1 MIYFARILSDCLTKS
16 ERGVWAAAQQILNEV
31 KMSLKQTMATRAPT
45 QIANSFGTI
54 PVQRENHDSKRQYG
68 EKPKQTTTKR
78 ESKNLSFMCLTM
90 TEVTN

>member
-1 MIYFARILSDCLTKS
+1 MIYFARLLSDCLTKS

-68 EKPKQTTTKR
+68 KSQNKPLQK
-78 ESKNLSFMCLTM
+78 ESRKISVLC
-90 TEVTN
+90 V